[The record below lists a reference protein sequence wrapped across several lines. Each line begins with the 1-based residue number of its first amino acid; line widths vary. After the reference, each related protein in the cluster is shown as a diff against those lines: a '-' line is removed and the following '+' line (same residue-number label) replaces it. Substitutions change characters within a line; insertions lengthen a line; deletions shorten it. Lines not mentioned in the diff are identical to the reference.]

1 MNLLTMEHIGKSF
14 TDRELLGDISLG
26 INEGE
31 RIGVIGINGTGKST
45 LLKIIAGLEETD
57 SGTLTKTRGLRIAYL
72 PQTPI
77 FDEGKTILANVTA
90 GKRNFGRSR
99 SLSSFL

>member
-45 LLKIIAGLEETD
+45 LLKIIAGLKETD
-57 SGTLTKTRGLRIAYL
+57 SGTLTKTKI
-72 PQTPI
+72 
-77 FDEGKTILANVTA
+77 
-90 GKRNFGRSR
+90 GRAHV
-99 SLSSFL
+99 

>member
-45 LLKIIAGLEETD
+45 LLKIIAGL
-57 SGTLTKTRGLRIAYL
+57 
-72 PQTPI
+72 
-77 FDEGKTILANVTA
+77 
-90 GKRNFGRSR
+90 
-99 SLSSFL
+99 